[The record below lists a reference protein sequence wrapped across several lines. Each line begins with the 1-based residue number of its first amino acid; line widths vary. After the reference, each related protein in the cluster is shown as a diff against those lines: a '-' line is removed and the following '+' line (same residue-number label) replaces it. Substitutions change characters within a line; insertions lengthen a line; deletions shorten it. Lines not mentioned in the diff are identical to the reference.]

1 MKRKTVIYLVLAAL
15 GVIALAAWSYASGGT
30 EVETVQARQGNIT
43 RAVTDTGYV
52 QAATNYDIHATQSAR
67 VMEVPVETGQAVE
80 QGQTLAI
87 LENLDLA
94 VQISDVHSQISQAAV
109 AASGAR
115 AALERLQLELKDSQD
130 NLARS
135 QVLYQGGAISQVDYD
150 KAKLQVE
157 TNQKIINEQN
167 AILESAMSQEAGLNQ
182 SLQQL
187 YTKEGQLVVKSPVDG
202 IILTLPVKQ
211 EQVVGPGTLLV
222 NVAVSEQMEVKA
234 DILSDDLADVKIG
247 QRVTITA
254 PVLGQQVLL
263 VGGVQKIYPQAEEK
277 TSALG
282 VIQRRVPVIITLPD
296 PANLKPGYE
305 VRVSIETMSR
315 QDVLVL
321 PRESVRTREDGQKE
335 VMVVVNKRIQHQLVK
350 TGISDQDNVEITG
363 GLTADELVVRDG
375 SLDLA
380 EKTRVKLPGDKIF

>member
-67 VMEVPVETGQAVE
+67 VMEVPVETGQSVE

-263 VGGVQKIYPQAEEK
+263 VGEVQKIYPQAEEK

-282 VIQRRVPVIITLPD
+282 VIQRRVPVIISLPD

-363 GLTADELVVRDG
+363 GLTADELVVQDG

-380 EKTRVKLPGDKIF
+380 EKTRVKLPGV

>member
-1 MKRKTVIYLVLAAL
+1 MKRKTVIYLVLAVLAAL
-15 GVIALAAWSYASGGT
+15 ALAAWSYASSGT
-30 EVETVQARQGNIT
+30 EVETVQAQQGSII
-43 RAVTDTGYV
+43 RAVADTGYV
-52 QAATNYDIHATQSAR
+52 QSATNYDIHATQSAR
-67 VMEVPVETGQAVE
+67 VVEVPVETGQDVE
-80 QGQTLAI
+80 KGQTLAV

-94 VQISDVHSQISQAAV
+94 VQISDVHSQISQTAV

-115 AALERLQLELKDSQD
+115 AALERLQLDLKDSQD

-135 QVLYQGGAISQVDYD
+135 EMLFRAGAISQVDYD
-150 KAKLQVE
+150 KAKLLVE

-167 AILESAMSQEAGLNQ
+167 SILESALTQEAGLNQ
-182 SLQQL
+182 SLRQL
-187 YTKEGQLVVKSPVDG
+187 SAKERQLVVKSPVNG
-202 IILTLPVKQ
+202 IVMTLPVKQ
-211 EQVVGPGTLLV
+211 EQVVSPGTLLV
-222 NVAVSEQMEVKA
+222 NVAVSNQPEVKA

-254 PVLGQQVLL
+254 PVLGQQVL
-263 VGGVQKIYPQAEEK
+263 VGEVQKIYPQAEEK

-305 VRVSIETMSR
+305 VRVAIETMSR

-380 EKTRVKLPGDKIF
+380 EKTRVKLPGV

>member
-305 VRVSIETMSR
+305 VRVAIETMSR

-350 TGISDQDNVEITG
+350 TGISDQDNVEITD

-380 EKTRVKLPGDKIF
+380 EKTRVKIPEV

>member
-1 MKRKTVIYLVLAAL
+1 MQ
-15 GVIALAAWSYASGGT
+15 S
-30 EVETVQARQGNIT
+30 
-43 RAVTDTGYV
+43 
-52 QAATNYDIHATQSAR
+52 ATNYDIQATQSAR
-67 VMEVPVETGQAVE
+67 VVEVPVETGQTVEKGQPLAV
-80 QGQTLAI
+80 

-115 AALERLQLELKDSQD
+115 ASLERLQLDLKDSQD

-135 QVLYQGGAISQVDYD
+135 EILYKAGAISQVDYD
-150 KAKLQVE
+150 KAKLLVE

-167 AILESAMSQEAGLNQ
+167 SVLESALTQEADLNQ

-187 YTKEGQLVVKSPVDG
+187 IAKEGQLVVKGPVAG
-202 IILTLPVKQ
+202 IVMNLPVKQ

-222 NVAVSEQMEVKA
+222 NVAISDQPEVKA

-247 QRVTITA
+247 QQVSITA
-254 PVLGQQVLL
+254 PVLGQQVL
-263 VGGVQKIYPQAEEK
+263 VGEVQKIYPQAEEK

-305 VRVSIETMSR
+305 VRVAIETMSR
-315 QDVLVL
+315 ENVLVL
-321 PRESVRTREDGQKE
+321 PRESVRTREDGQ

-380 EKTRVKLPGDKIF
+380 EKTRVKIP